1 MKEKLPVA
9 KELVDSL
16 FEGYEQTAEL
26 ADFKEEL
33 LSNLN
38 DKLESL
44 VKKGMDS
51 ETAFAK
57 ASAELGDISAL
68 ADELSLKKRKEVFEE
83 VYIYGYKEVYECE
96 TCSGLCDFWRF
107 GPFWNNNGVYR
118 SFCPELVRYEYERDR
133 LVRGNAAVPPGRYGG
148 FYFSGSYPGNRLNL
162 SAEQ

>member
-57 ASAELGDISAL
+57 VSAELGDISAL
-68 ADELSLKKRKEVFEE
+68 AD
-83 VYIYGYKEVYECE
+83 
-96 TCSGLCDFWRF
+96 
-107 GPFWNNNGVYR
+107 
-118 SFCPELVRYEYERDR
+118 
-133 LVRGNAAVPPGRYGG
+133 
-148 FYFSGSYPGNRLNL
+148 
-162 SAEQ
+162 